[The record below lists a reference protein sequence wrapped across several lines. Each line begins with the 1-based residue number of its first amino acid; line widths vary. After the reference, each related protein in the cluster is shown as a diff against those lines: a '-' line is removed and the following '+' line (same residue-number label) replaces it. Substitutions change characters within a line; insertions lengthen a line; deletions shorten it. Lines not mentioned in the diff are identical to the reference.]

1 MAIKRKEI
9 NGYGQLEPN
18 RIAAQRTKEVFAQ
31 LPAAATLP
39 IIENG
44 MFLVYDLG
52 KDEVRLPS
60 VKGEYAQL
68 VMNEINLADERYQE
82 DKDYAMI
89 AHPESNYQVAMAAYP
104 RLFNP
109 KIGDTFTT
117 NVFKWDEAN
126 ETSPNDLV
134 GTKYTTDIDGIITPI
149 ESGDVAQIVFVVVKQ
164 YTMPD
169 GQYAMKFAV
178 EKIDQ
183 GAE

>member
-9 NGYGQLEPN
+9 DGYGQLEPN
-18 RIAAQRTKEVFAQ
+18 RIAAQKTKEIFAQ
-31 LPAAATLP
+31 LPAASDLP

-52 KDEVRLPS
+52 AGEVRKPAT
-60 VKGEYAQL
+60 KGEYAQL

-89 AHPESNYQVAMAAYP
+89 AHPESKYQVAMAAYP

-109 KIGDTFTT
+109 TIGDTFTT
-117 NVFKWDEAN
+117 NVFKWDGTNEATA
-126 ETSPNDLV
+126 TSLI
-134 GTKYTTDIDGIITPI
+134 GTEYTTDIDGIIAPVET
-149 ESGDVAQIVFVVVKQ
+149 GDVAQIVFEVVKQ
-164 YTMPD
+164 YTLPD
-169 GQYAMKFAV
+169 GQYAIKFAV
-178 EKIDQ
+178 KKIDQ